1 MLTSD
6 QVHVWLARLDPAN
19 EQSWCRHVR
28 ATTGDERDRASRFRR
43 AQDGERYLV
52 AHGALRFLLGR
63 YLTCDP
69 LSLRFAV
76 SRNGKPFLENQRLH
90 FNLSH
95 SGDFALIAVAQ
106 NRPVGADIEVV
117 RPMSDLDAVAAR
129 VCTPGEL
136 DRLSQL
142 ANPDRERAFF
152 AMWTRKEALAKAT
165 GEGISAIAGDARD
178 GTTEGDGHWTVA
190 EVNDVPGY
198 AACVAAEGA
207 GWTLVR
213 YELTDDLGEW

>member
-6 QVHVWLARLDPAN
+6 QVHVWLARLDPET
-19 EQSWCRHVR
+19 EQSWCRRVR
-28 ATTGDERDRASRFRR
+28 ATTDDERHRAARFRR

-69 LSLRFAV
+69 LSLHFAV
-76 SRNGKPFLENQRLH
+76 SRNGKPFLENQRLQ

-106 NRPVGADIEVV
+106 SRQVGADIEQV
-117 RPMSDLDAVAAR
+117 RPMPDLDAVAAR

-136 DRLSQL
+136 DRLGRL
-142 ANPDRERAFF
+142 ANLDRERAFF

-165 GEGISAIAGDARD
+165 GEGISAIAADASD
-178 GTTEGDGHWTVA
+178 STAEGNGHWTTA

-213 YELTDDLGEW
+213 DELTDDLGE